1 MPGTIRSL
9 LLACVLSSTLFAGCG
24 HDKPKCKDGERTYED
39 GDSWTCADG
48 CNYCECFDGEVRQT
62 GGLCTEPPGPAAGKL
77 ACGSIA
83 RQHGS
88 FWLCEDSQSDA
99 GCEACW
105 CDDGAVSRVRASCNA
120 FNAR

>member
-1 MPGTIRSL
+1 MPGSIRTLICACLVASTSL
-9 LLACVLSSTLFAGCG
+9 WGCG
-24 HDKPKCKDGERTYED
+24 DKPKCKTAERTYED

-48 CNYCECFDGEVRQT
+48 CNYCECFDGEVSQT
-62 GGLCTEPPGPAAGKL
+62 AALCTEPPGPQAGKL

-88 FWLCEDSQSDA
+88 FWLCEDGERDA

-105 CDDGAVSRVRASCNA
+105 CDDGVVSSVPASCDS
-120 FNAR
+120 FTTP